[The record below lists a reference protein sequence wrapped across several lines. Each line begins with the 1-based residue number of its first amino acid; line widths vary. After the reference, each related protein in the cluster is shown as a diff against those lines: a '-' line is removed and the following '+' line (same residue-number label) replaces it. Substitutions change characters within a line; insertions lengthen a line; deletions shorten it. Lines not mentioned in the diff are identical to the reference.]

1 MPLLMLSMIPIL
13 AVATTATSALATL
26 RGRLPAGGEAEAG
39 ALQLLAAA
47 HVGGWE
53 QPWPWVRW
61 WQGRPSSGL
70 RAGGRSPDGRHAAR
84 SIQQLTG
91 T

>member
-26 RGRLPAGGEAEAG
+26 RGRLPAGGEAEAR

-47 HVGGWE
+47 HVGG
-53 QPWPWVRW
+53 
-61 WQGRPSSGL
+61 
-70 RAGGRSPDGRHAAR
+70 
-84 SIQQLTG
+84 
-91 T
+91 